1 VFYLLTLLLTQRNF
15 PYTNTLPNIQ
25 VTMKQPLNISILT
38 FVFCL
43 FFFNSI
49 AQSNRI
55 SKCDISIV
63 LETSDGMDN
72 LSEDLVLR
80 FLQTFGKECKNNAEF
95 SEFSNDILFKVIQQ
109 NAEMFCNTLESN
121 EKQIEL
127 NEIIEN
133 LKNPI
138 NDSIDLELSI
148 NNIANTKVKPETKSK
163 LIIAINSGN
172 WNESKK
178 IEKLKDSTIMFFQPD
193 STEFNAILNS
203 KDSEGINEVSSD
215 FEFYAYRIIN
225 FYKDSG
231 FNVSIS
237 DKRFFI
243 VNDSLIDK
251 LGQESSYG
259 IIFVKN
265 KEYKI
270 ETGVF
275 TDVGIGEI
283 ITDYYKKE

>member
-1 VFYLLTLLLTQRNF
+1 
-15 PYTNTLPNIQ
+15 
-25 VTMKQPLNISILT
+25 MKQLLNISILT
-38 FVFCL
+38 FVFYL

-49 AQSNRI
+49 AQSKSI

-63 LETSDGMDN
+63 LETSDGMEN

-95 SEFSNDILFKVIQQ
+95 SEFSNEILFKVIQQ
-109 NAEMFCNTLESN
+109 NAAMFCNTLKNN

-127 NEIIEN
+127 TEIIEK

-138 NDSIDLELSI
+138 NDSIDLELTI
-148 NNIANTKVKPETKSK
+148 NKIADSKVEPETKSK

-193 STEFNAILNS
+193 STEFNAIVNS

-215 FEFYAYRIIN
+215 FEFYANRIYK
-225 FYKDSG
+225 FYKDSD
-231 FNVSIS
+231 FHISLS

-251 LGQESSYG
+251 LEQEDSYG

-265 KEYKI
+265 NEYKI

-275 TDVGIGEI
+275 TDVGIGQI

>member
-1 VFYLLTLLLTQRNF
+1 
-15 PYTNTLPNIQ
+15 
-25 VTMKQPLNISILT
+25 
-38 FVFCL
+38 
-43 FFFNSI
+43 
-49 AQSNRI
+49 
-55 SKCDISIV
+55 
-63 LETSDGMDN
+63 MDN

>member
-1 VFYLLTLLLTQRNF
+1 
-15 PYTNTLPNIQ
+15 
-25 VTMKQPLNISILT
+25 MKQLLNISILT
-38 FVFCL
+38 FVFYL

-49 AQSNRI
+49 AQSKSI

-63 LETSDGMDN
+63 LETSDGMEN

-95 SEFSNDILFKVIQQ
+95 SEFSNEILFKVIQQ
-109 NAEMFCNTLESN
+109 NAAMFCNTLKNN

-127 NEIIEN
+127 TEIIEK

-138 NDSIDLELSI
+138 NDSIDLELTI
-148 NNIANTKVKPETKSK
+148 NKIADSKVEPETKSK

-178 IEKLKDSTIMFFQPD
+178 IEKLKDSTIIFFQPD
-193 STEFNAILNS
+193 STEFNAIVNS

-215 FEFYAYRIIN
+215 FEFYANRIYK
-225 FYKDSG
+225 FYKDSD
-231 FNVSIS
+231 FHISLS

-251 LGQESSYG
+251 LEQEDSYG

-265 KEYKI
+265 NEYKI

-275 TDVGIGEI
+275 TDVGIGQI

>member
-1 VFYLLTLLLTQRNF
+1 
-15 PYTNTLPNIQ
+15 
-25 VTMKQPLNISILT
+25 MKQLLNISILT
-38 FVFCL
+38 FVFYL

-49 AQSNRI
+49 AQSKSI

-63 LETSDGMDN
+63 LETSDGMEN

-95 SEFSNDILFKVIQQ
+95 SEFSNEILFKVIQQ
-109 NAEMFCNTLESN
+109 NAAMFCNTLKNN

-127 NEIIEN
+127 TEIIEK

-138 NDSIDLELSI
+138 NDSIDLELTI
-148 NNIANTKVKPETKSK
+148 NKIADSKVEPETKSK

-193 STEFNAILNS
+193 STEFNAIVNS

-215 FEFYAYRIIN
+215 FEFYANRIYN
-225 FYKDSG
+225 FYKDSD
-231 FNVSIS
+231 FHISLS

-251 LGQESSYG
+251 LEQEDSYG

-265 KEYKI
+265 NEYKI

-275 TDVGIGEI
+275 TDVGIGQI

>member
-1 VFYLLTLLLTQRNF
+1 
-15 PYTNTLPNIQ
+15 
-25 VTMKQPLNISILT
+25 
-38 FVFCL
+38 
-43 FFFNSI
+43 
-49 AQSNRI
+49 
-55 SKCDISIV
+55 
-63 LETSDGMDN
+63 
-72 LSEDLVLR
+72 
-80 FLQTFGKECKNNAEF
+80 
-95 SEFSNDILFKVIQQ
+95 
-109 NAEMFCNTLESN
+109 
-121 EKQIEL
+121 
-127 NEIIEN
+127 
-133 LKNPI
+133 
-138 NDSIDLELSI
+138 
-148 NNIANTKVKPETKSK
+148 
-163 LIIAINSGN
+163 
-172 WNESKK
+172 
-178 IEKLKDSTIMFFQPD
+178 MFFQPD